1 MKQLV
6 HKNKLVALLVFNRAL
21 LFNLSEHVT
30 HSSLKE
36 QLREIPIKKLTG
48 NVSIK
53 KLQDEWLKPATL
65 L

>member
-36 QLREIPIKKLTG
+36 QLREIPRKKV
-48 NVSIK
+48 N
-53 KLQDEWLKPATL
+53 QDEWLKPATL